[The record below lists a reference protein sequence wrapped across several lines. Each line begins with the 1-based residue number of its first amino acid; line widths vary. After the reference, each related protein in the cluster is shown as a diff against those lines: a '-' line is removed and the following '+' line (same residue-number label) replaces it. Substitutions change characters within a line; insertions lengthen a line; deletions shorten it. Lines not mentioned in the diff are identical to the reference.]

1 MRTDVKFCGMTRP
14 EDVRE
19 AVRLGAEYVGVIRAS
34 GPRLVSVER
43 ARTVLEAASHGVG
56 RVGVYGARNAAE
68 IGEEARELGL
78 TTVQLHGDPDTRA
91 LDDMRRHFAGEIWIV
106 LRLVGGV
113 LPRESGPLFEAADA
127 VVLDSFVPGQ
137 LGGTGTK
144 LPWESLAS
152 AVAEH
157 RGRAKLIVAGGLR
170 PDNVRVAIDALRPD
184 VVDVSSG
191 VESAPGMKDHEKMR
205 AFRDAVLEMR

>member
-1 MRTDVKFCGMTRP
+1 MTRP
-14 EDVRE
+14 EDVME
-19 AVRLGAEYVGVIRAS
+19 AVRLGAGYVGVIRAG
-34 GPRLVSVER
+34 GPRLISVVR
-43 ARTVLEAASHGVG
+43 AREVLEAASNGVR
-56 RVGVYGARNAAE
+56 RVGVYGAREAAE

-78 TTVQLHGDPDTRA
+78 TTIQLHGDPDARA
-91 LDDMRRHFAGEIWIV
+91 LDAMRRHFTGEIWIV

-113 LPRESGPLFEAADA
+113 LPRESGPLFDAADA

-205 AFRDAVLEMR
+205 AFRDAVFGNEVSV